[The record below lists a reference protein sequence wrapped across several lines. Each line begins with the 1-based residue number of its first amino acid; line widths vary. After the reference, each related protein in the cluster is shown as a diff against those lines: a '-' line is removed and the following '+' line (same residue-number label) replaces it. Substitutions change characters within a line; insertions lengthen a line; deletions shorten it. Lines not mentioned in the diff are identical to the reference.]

1 MGSFRRYQ
9 SMNRGDDFWDS
20 FDPQLGSEFEKTR
33 PAVVVGADVVNAN
46 RRTVL
51 VMPLTATHTETLWPV
66 MVGVKA
72 TGPACA
78 VVDQVKACDKARFQK
93 RIGKLTPTEMSEIDS
108 ALRAVLAL

>member
-1 MGSFRRYQ
+1 MK
-9 SMNRGDDFWDS
+9 RGDVYWVH
-20 FDPQLGSEFEKTR
+20 FDPQLGSEIKKTR

-51 VMPLTATHTETLWPV
+51 VMPLTAAHTETLWPV

-72 TGPACA
+72 TGPAWA

-93 RIGKLTPTEMSEIDS
+93 RIGKLTPAEMTEIDS
-108 ALRAVLAL
+108 ALRAVFAL

>member
-1 MGSFRRYQ
+1 MK
-9 SMNRGDDFWDS
+9 RGDVYWVN
-20 FDPQLGSEFEKTR
+20 FDPQLGSEIKKTR

-51 VMPLTATHTETLWPV
+51 VMPLTAAHTETLWPV

-78 VVDQVKACDKARFQK
+78 VIDQVKACDKARFQK
-93 RIGKLTPTEMSEIDS
+93 RIGKLTPTEMTEIDS
-108 ALRAVLAL
+108 ALRAVFAL